1 VPHLSSKSPIAYVE
15 IRVFSHATE
24 DSEKVQTAT
33 RNLLPETLL
42 TESTIKQTALTGH
55 YGNSI
60 TLIET
65 TLTNRQALPSILNK
79 LSLYLSALD
88 KEQLATNINQHIEKH
103 NLYLRFDKQNA
114 YLGTAKLAAND
125 PIHVKIHFKNKAQPE
140 IVDICQK
147 AGLLP

>member
-1 VPHLSSKSPIAYVE
+1 VPYLSSKFPIAYVE

-24 DSEKVQTAT
+24 DKEKVQAAT
-33 RNLLPETLL
+33 RNLLPETLAA
-42 TESTIKQTALTGH
+42 EAIIKQTTLTGH
-55 YGNSI
+55 HGNPI

-65 TLTNRQALPSILNK
+65 TLNNRQVLPSIIEK
-79 LSLYLSALD
+79 LATSLSALD
-88 KEQLATNINQHIEKH
+88 IEQLATNINQHIEKH

-114 YLGTAKLAAND
+114 YLSTTKLATND
-125 PIHVKIHFKNKAQPE
+125 PIHMKIHFKNKTQQD